1 MVSECAYGVYFG
13 YFGSG
18 SVFSTLSFSQQY
30 LTYRR
35 YDKGAEPYKA
45 KTWLSLLEKYPK
57 CYTKSFPKDF
67 ISHIVL

>member
-13 YFGSG
+13 FFGSG

-30 LTYRR
+30 LTY
-35 YDKGAEPYKA
+35 DKGAEPYKT